1 MKTIVTIC
9 EHDEAVS
16 IFYDQEW
23 KLTLGCEEAHVGYV
37 HDTLLKWARA
47 LARGKVAPSPVWH
60 LILGGIVTWYSDSPG
75 VESSA
80 SVDANSDEEEEGE

>member
-16 IFYDQEW
+16 VFYNEEW

-60 LILGGIVTWYSDSPG
+60 LILGGIVTWYSDTPG
-75 VESSA
+75 DEVNPNA
-80 SVDANSDEEEEGE
+80 VEEEDV